1 MTANKRVFSL
11 DSPHGP
17 GGVFFTWQKAS
28 GGFLA
33 TTGYNQVVNI
43 YDRHGTLREQIH
55 LPGLCSG
62 FGWDKDGA
70 LLSII
75 NERSPLVHV
84 WDANSGRVQH
94 LDSGLRDNLTFLAW
108 SRTAPLLAVGTG
120 KGNLMIYN
128 HQTSRRIPVV
138 GKHSRKIQSGC
149 WSSSNLLA
157 LGGEDKILTI
167 SSSEG
172 DTLRTTPL
180 RGEPSDI
187 QFSEMKQD
195 ERAMSENTVSLIV
208 AKKTLFLYNLND
220 PENPIE
226 LAFQTRYGN
235 IISYKWFG
243 DGYILLGFSG
253 GFFVVIST
261 HLKEIGQELFQ
272 AKNHKEA
279 LTDIAISTSLSKA
292 ASCGDNVIK
301 IHELGDLKE
310 TYAVITLDD
319 ERGLQW
325 IEWSD
330 DGQLLAVATPS
341 GNIHVYLT
349 KLPVLGG
356 AHGAKVAYLTSLLE
370 VTVANIVEKEQPI
383 TVSVDVEPSFL
394 GVGPYH
400 LMAGMNNRA
409 WIYSLTEDSA
419 VYVRDREYLGT
430 ITTVHVNADYASVLY
445 EGKIQFHLLEG
456 ETGEDEER
464 ESRLFPDP
472 DQADLH
478 ISDHALTPDFLIYAT
493 DGGSLFFFFIEDW
506 RVVSDY
512 RHTTAITN
520 IYAEP
525 SGRRLIIIDSKGEGY
540 LYNPVNDDLLEV
552 PEFPG
557 SCRGCLW
564 ETSPVDRHVFAI
576 YDEKNLYT
584 YIYHQEHI
592 KGHHVALIGTT
603 KIPPSQVPLLLYN
616 GEVTLQTASGKT
628 ASLILASHE
637 MEANL
642 HDYSHDQLRTALKK
656 NIALRRFK
664 DASAICQVL
673 NNKQDWEEL
682 GKACITCLNL
692 ELAMRV
698 YRQLGEVGMV
708 WSLQSLKDL
717 EDPLLLMGHLAMFL
731 NQFNLAQDLYL
742 RSSSPV
748 AALEMRRD
756 LLHWD
761 QALQLAKKLS
771 PDQIPYISREY
782 AQQLE
787 FTGDYP
793 GALTHYER
801 GVVNTDGTSSE
812 EHNAAC
818 KAGIAR
824 TALRCGDIRRGVN
837 IAAEMNSRILK
848 RECAEILENKK
859 QYSEAAV
866 LYESGNFHEK
876 AASLYIRLKNWGKVG
891 QLLVNINSPKMHLQY
906 AKAKESD
913 GQYREAA
920 TYYESA
926 RDYESVIRL
935 LLNNLNSPEEAVRIV
950 RETKSVEGA
959 KMVARFFQK
968 LNDYSSAIQ
977 FLVLSKCT
985 DEAFQLA
992 RTHGKMELY
1001 AEILSSDATSDDYKS
1016 LALHFDNERNHYL
1029 SGKFYYLSGVY
1040 PKAVKHLIRA
1050 AQGAGTEDGE
1060 SIQLAIDVVAAAN
1073 DDVLTRQLI
1082 DFLMGELDGIPKDA
1096 KYLFRLYMAKNQYR
1110 EAAKTAIIIAREEQN
1125 AGNYRHAHD
1134 MLLGMYGELM
1144 RQKIKVPADM
1154 SSALLLLHSY
1164 TLARVHVKRG
1174 DHLKAARML
1183 IRVSNQ
1189 ISKYPA
1195 HMVPILTSTVI
1206 ECQRS
1211 GLKNSSF
1218 NFAATLMRPETRSQ
1232 IDEKY
1237 KKKIEAIVR
1246 KPQKTEEE
1254 EDNTPCPFC
1263 ATSVPETTL
1272 ECKQCQNSLP
1282 YCVATG
1288 RHILSDDIAVCP
1300 SCKFPAIR
1308 TELIK
1313 LVEDGEGCPM
1323 CSETL
1328 SVEKLPVATN
1338 WKSQVLG
1345 LDAQE

>member
-1 MTANKRVFSL
+1 MSSYKRVFSL
-11 DSPHGP
+11 ESPHGP

-43 YDRHGTLREQIH
+43 YDRHGNLREQIH
-55 LPGLCSG
+55 LPGVCSG

-75 NERSPLVHV
+75 NDRSPLVHV

-94 LDSGLRDNLTFLAW
+94 LDSGLRDTLTFLSW
-108 SRTAPLLAVGTG
+108 SRTAPLLAVGTA

-138 GKHSRKIQSGC
+138 GKHSRKIQSGS
-149 WSSSNLLA
+149 WSTANLLA

-167 SSSEG
+167 SNSEG

-226 LAFQTRYGN
+226 LAFENRYGT
-235 IISYKWFG
+235 IVTYK
-243 DGYILLGFSG
+243 
-253 GFFVVIST
+253 
-261 HLKEIGQELFQ
+261 
-272 AKNHKEA
+272 
-279 LTDIAISTSLSKA
+279 
-292 ASCGDNVIK
+292 CIK
-301 IHELGDLKE
+301 IHELTNLKE
-310 TYAVITLDD
+310 SYAVVTVDD
-319 ERGLQW
+319 ERGLDW
-325 IEWSD
+325 LEWSD
-330 DGQLLAVATPS
+330 DGQLLAVASPT

-356 AHGAKVAYLTSLLE
+356 AHTTRVAFLTSLLE
-370 VTVANIVEKEQPI
+370 VTVTNIMEKESPV
-383 TVSVDVEPSFL
+383 TVSVDVEPTFL

-400 LMAGMNNRA
+400 LVVGMNNRA
-409 WIYSLTEDSA
+409 WIYTLGEDSA
-419 VYVRDREYLGT
+419 MLLRDREYLGT
-430 ITTVHVNADYASVLY
+430 ITSVRVNADYASVLY

-464 ESRLFPDP
+464 EARLFPDP
-472 DQADLH
+472 DHADMH
-478 ISDHALTPDFLIYAT
+478 ITDHALTADFLVYST
-493 DGGSLFFFFIEDW
+493 DTGGLFFFFIEDW
-506 RVVSDY
+506 QMVGDY
-512 RHTTAITN
+512 RHTAEITS

-525 SGRRLIIIDSKGEGY
+525 SGRRIVLVDSKGEGY

-552 PEFPG
+552 PQFPG
-557 SCRGCLW
+557 SCHGCLW
-564 ETSPVDRHVFAI
+564 ENSPSDRHMFTLF
-576 YDEKNLYT
+576 DEKQLYT

-592 KGHHVALIGTT
+592 KGHHLELIGMT
-603 KIPPSQVPLLLYN
+603 KFPSSQVPLLLYN

-628 ASLILASHE
+628 VPLILSSHE
-637 MEANL
+637 MEANI
-642 HDYSHDQLRTALKK
+642 HDYSHEQLRTALKK
-656 NIALRRFK
+656 NISLRRFK

-673 NNKQDWEEL
+673 NNKQDWEDL
-682 GKACITCLNL
+682 GKGCLWCLNL
-692 ELAMRV
+692 ELGMRV
-698 YRQLGEVGMV
+698 FRQLGDVGMV

-717 EDPLLLMGHLAMFL
+717 EDPLLLSGHLAMFL
-731 NQFNLAQDLYL
+731 NEFNLAQDLYL

-771 PDQIPYISREY
+771 PDQIPFISREY

-787 FTGDYP
+787 FIGDYP

-801 GVVNTDGTSSE
+801 GVVNIGGSE
-812 EHNAAC
+812 DHNAAC

-837 IAAEMNSRILK
+837 IAAEMNSRMLK
-848 RECAEILENKK
+848 RECAEILESKK

-876 AASLYIRLKNWGKVG
+876 ASSLYIRLKNWNKVG

-935 LLNNLNSPEEAVRIV
+935 LLHNLNSPEEAVRIV

-959 KMVARFFQK
+959 KMVAKFFQK
-968 LNDYSSAIQ
+968 LGDYNSAIQ
-977 FLVLSKCT
+977 FLVLSKCM

-1001 AEILSSDATSDDYKS
+1001 AEILGSDATPEDYKS
-1016 LALHFDNERNHYL
+1016 VALHFENERNHFL
-1029 SGKFYYLSGVY
+1029 SGKFYYLAGVY

-1050 AQGAGTEDGE
+1050 AQSTSTEDSE
-1060 SIQLAIDVVAAAN
+1060 SIQMAIDVVAAA
-1073 DDVLTRQLI
+1073 DDDGLTRQLI
-1082 DFLMGELDGIPKDA
+1082 DFLMGEVDGIPKDA

-1125 AGNYRHAHD
+1125 SGNYRHAHD
-1134 MLLGMYGELM
+1134 VLLGMYGELQ
-1144 RQKIKVPADM
+1144 RQKLKIPADM

-1164 TLARVHVKRG
+1164 TLARLLVRKG

-1183 IRVSNQ
+1183 IRVSNN
-1189 ISKYPA
+1189 ISKFPA

-1206 ECQRS
+1206 ECQRA

-1218 NFAATLMRPETRSQ
+1218 SFAAMLMRPETRGQ
-1232 IDEKY
+1232 IDERY

-1246 KPQKTEEE
+1246 KPQKSEEE
-1254 EDNTPCPFC
+1254 EKRSPCPFC
-1263 ATSVPETTL
+1263 STAIEETSL
-1272 ECKQCQNSLP
+1272 ECAQCQSSLP
-1282 YCVATG
+1282 YCIATG
-1288 RHILSDDIAVCP
+1288 QHILADDITICP

-1313 LVEDGEGCPM
+1313 LVQDGEGCPM
-1323 CSETL
+1323 CNTVLEVS
-1328 SVEKLPVATN
+1328 KLTPVAN
-1338 WKSQVLG
+1338 WKTIILNV
-1345 LDAQE
+1345 ET

>member
-1 MTANKRVFSL
+1 MASDKRVFSL
-11 DSPHGP
+11 ESPHGP

-33 TTGYNQVVNI
+33 STGYNQVVNI
-43 YDRHGTLREQIH
+43 YDRHGNLREQIH
-55 LPGLCSG
+55 LPGVCSG

-75 NERSPLVHV
+75 NDRSPLVHV

-94 LDSGLRDNLTFLAW
+94 LDSGLRDTLTFLAW
-108 SRTAPLLAVGTG
+108 SRTAPLLAVGTS

-149 WSSSNLLA
+149 WSSGNLLA

-195 ERAMSENTVSLIV
+195 ERAMAENTVSLVV

-226 LAFQTRYGN
+226 LAFQSRYGN
-235 IISYKWFG
+235 IVSYKWYG

-253 GFFVVIST
+253 GYFVVIST

-272 AKNHKEA
+272 AKNHRDV
-279 LTDIAISTSLSKA
+279 LNDIAISTTLSKA

-301 IHELGDLKE
+301 IHELSDLKE
-310 TYAVITLDD
+310 TFAVITLDD
-319 ERGLQW
+319 ERGLEFL
-325 IEWSD
+325 EWSD

-356 AHGAKVAYLTSLLE
+356 AHGSRVAYLTSLLE
-370 VTVANIVEKEQPI
+370 VTVTNIVEKEHPL

-394 GVGPYH
+394 GVGPFH
-400 LMAGMNNRA
+400 LVVGMNNRA
-409 WIYSLTEDSA
+409 WIYTLGEESA
-419 VYVRDREYLGT
+419 MLLRDREYLGT
-430 ITTVHVNADYASVLY
+430 ITSVHVNADYASVLY

-464 ESRLFPDP
+464 ESRLFPSA
-472 DQADLH
+472 DQADMH
-478 ISDHALTPDFLIYAT
+478 IMDHALTADFLIYST
-493 DGGSLFFFFIEDW
+493 DTGGLYFFFIEDW
-506 RVVSDY
+506 RIVSDY
-512 RHTTAITN
+512 RHTNGVNN

-525 SGRRLIIIDSKGEGY
+525 SGRRLLLVDSKGEGY
-540 LYNPVNDDLLEV
+540 MYNPVNDDILEI

-564 ETSPVDRHVFAI
+564 ENSPSDRHLFAI
-576 YDEKNLYT
+576 FDDKQLYT
-584 YIYHQEHI
+584 YIFHQEHI
-592 KGHHVALIGTT
+592 KGHHVELIGTT

-628 ASLILASHE
+628 APLILSSHE
-637 MEANL
+637 MESNI
-642 HDYSHDQLRTALKK
+642 HDYNHEQLRTALKK
-656 NIALRRFK
+656 NISLRRLK

-673 NNKQDWEEL
+673 NHKQDWQVL
-682 GKACITCLNL
+682 GKACLWCMNL
-692 ELAMRV
+692 ELGMRV
-698 YRQLGEVGMV
+698 YRQLGDVGMV
-708 WSLQSLKDL
+708 WSLQNLLDL
-717 EDPLLLMGHLAMFL
+717 EDPLLLGGHLAMYL
-731 NQFNLAQDLYL
+731 NDFNLAQDLYL
-742 RSSSPV
+742 RSSMPV

-761 QALQLAKKLS
+761 QALHLAKKLA

-793 GALTHYER
+793 GSLTHYER
-801 GVVNTDGTSSE
+801 GVVNTGGSE

-824 TALRCGDIRRGVN
+824 TAIRCGDIRRGVN
-837 IAAEMNSRILK
+837 IAAEMNNRMLK
-848 RECAEILENKK
+848 RECAEILESKK

-866 LYESGNFHEK
+866 LYESGNFNEK
-876 AASLYIRLKNWGKVG
+876 AAALYIRLKNWNKVG

-906 AKAKESD
+906 AKAKEAE

-935 LLNNLNSPEEAVRIV
+935 LLHHLHSPEEAVRIV

-959 KMVARFFQK
+959 KMVAKFFQK
-968 LNDYSSAIQ
+968 LNDYNSAIQ

-1001 AEILSSDATSDDYKS
+1001 ADILGSDATPEDYKS
-1016 LALHFDNERNHYL
+1016 VALHFENERNHFL
-1029 SGKFYYLSGVY
+1029 SGKFYYLAGIY
-1040 PKAVKHLIRA
+1040 PKAVKHLMRA
-1050 AQGAGTEDGE
+1050 SQGSGAEDSE
-1060 SIQLAIDVVAAAN
+1060 SIQLAIDVVAAAS
-1073 DDVLTRQLI
+1073 DEGLTRQLI

-1096 KYLFRLYMAKNQYR
+1096 KYLFRLYMAKSQYR

-1125 AGNYRHAHD
+1125 SGNYRHAHD
-1134 MLLGMYGELM
+1134 MLLGMYGELQ
-1144 RQKIKVPADM
+1144 RQKLRIPADM
-1154 SSALLLLHSY
+1154 ISALMLLHSY
-1164 TLARVHVKRG
+1164 TLARMHVKRG

-1183 IRVSNQ
+1183 IRVANN
-1189 ISKYPA
+1189 ISKFPA

-1211 GLKNSSF
+1211 GLKISSF
-1218 NFAATLMRPETRSQ
+1218 NFAAMLMRSETRNQ

-1246 KPQKTEEE
+1246 KPQKTEDDEP
-1254 EDNTPCPFC
+1254 TSPCPFC
-1263 ATSVPETTL
+1263 LAPVEETTL
-1272 ECKQCQNSLP
+1272 ECSQCQNSLP
-1282 YCVATG
+1282 YCIATG
-1288 RHILSDDIAVCP
+1288 RHILPDDVTVCP

-1308 TELIK
+1308 NELIK
-1313 LVEDGEGCPM
+1313 IVEDGEDCPM
-1323 CSETL
+1323 CSTHLEVDKL
-1328 SVEKLPVATN
+1328 SVIPN
-1338 WKSQVLG
+1338 WKSIILSS
-1345 LDAQE
+1345 DAQD

>member
-1 MTANKRVFSL
+1 
-11 DSPHGP
+11 
-17 GGVFFTWQKAS
+17 
-28 GGFLA
+28 
-33 TTGYNQVVNI
+33 
-43 YDRHGTLREQIH
+43 
-55 LPGLCSG
+55 
-62 FGWDKDGA
+62 
-70 LLSII
+70 
-75 NERSPLVHV
+75 
-84 WDANSGRVQH
+84 
-94 LDSGLRDNLTFLAW
+94 
-108 SRTAPLLAVGTG
+108 
-120 KGNLMIYN
+120 
-128 HQTSRRIPVV
+128 
-138 GKHSRKIQSGC
+138 
-149 WSSSNLLA
+149 
-157 LGGEDKILTI
+157 
-167 SSSEG
+167 
-172 DTLRTTPL
+172 
-180 RGEPSDI
+180 
-187 QFSEMKQD
+187 MKQD
-195 ERAMSENTVSLIV
+195 ERAMAENTVSLIV

-226 LAFQTRYGN
+226 LAFQNRYGN
-235 IISYKWFG
+235 IVAYKWFG

-272 AKNHKEA
+272 AKNHRDV
-279 LTDIAISTSLSKA
+279 LNDIAISTTLSKA

-301 IHELGDLKE
+301 IHELSDLKE
-310 TYAVITLDD
+310 TFAVITLDD
-319 ERGLQW
+319 ERGLEW
-325 IEWSD
+325 LEWSD

-356 AHGAKVAYLTSLLE
+356 AHGSRVAYLTSLLE
-370 VTVANIVEKEQPI
+370 VTIANIVEKEQPV
-383 TVSVDVEPSFL
+383 TVSVDVEPNFL

-400 LMAGMNNRA
+400 LMVGMNNRA
-409 WIYSLTEDSA
+409 WIYTLGEDSA
-419 VYVRDREYLGT
+419 ALLRDREYLGT
-430 ITTVHVNADYASVLY
+430 ITSVRVNSDYASVLY

-464 ESRLFPDP
+464 ESRLFPSA
-472 DQADLH
+472 DQADMH
-478 ISDHALTPDFLIYAT
+478 ITDHALTADFLIYST
-493 DGGSLFFFFIEDW
+493 DTGGLYFFFIEDW
-506 RVVSDY
+506 QTVSDY
-512 RHTTAITN
+512 RHTTSVSN

-525 SGRRLIIIDSKGEGY
+525 SGRRLVLVDSKGEG
-540 LYNPVNDDLLEV
+540 
-552 PEFPG
+552 
-557 SCRGCLW
+557 
-564 ETSPVDRHVFAI
+564 
-576 YDEKNLYT
+576 
-584 YIYHQEHI
+584 
-592 KGHHVALIGTT
+592 HHVELIGTT

-616 GEVTLQTASGKT
+616 GEVTLQTASGRT
-628 ASLILASHE
+628 APLVLSSHE
-637 MEANL
+637 MEANI
-642 HDYSHDQLRTALKK
+642 HDYSHEQLRKALKK

-673 NNKQDWEEL
+673 NNKQDWEVL
-682 GKACITCLNL
+682 GKACLWCLNL
-692 ELAMRV
+692 ELGMRV
-698 YRQLGEVGMV
+698 YRQLGDVGMV
-708 WSLQSLKDL
+708 WSLQNLVDL
-717 EDPLLLMGHLAMFL
+717 EDPLLLGGHLAMYL
-731 NQFNLAQDLYL
+731 GDFNLAQDLYL
-742 RSSSPV
+742 RSSVPV

-761 QALQLAKKLS
+761 QALHLAKKLA

-801 GVVNTDGTSSE
+801 GVVNTGGSE

-837 IAAEMNSRILK
+837 IAAEMNNRMLK

-859 QYSEAAV
+859 QYAEAAV

-876 AASLYIRLKNWGKVG
+876 AASLYIRLKNWTKVG

-913 GQYREAA
+913 GQYHEAA

-935 LLNNLNSPEEAVRIV
+935 LLHNLNSPEEAVRIV

-968 LNDYSSAIQ
+968 LNDYNSAIQ

-1001 AEILSSDATSDDYKS
+1001 ADILGSDATPEDYKS
-1016 LALHFDNERNHYL
+1016 
-1029 SGKFYYLSGVY
+1029 
-1040 PKAVKHLIRA
+1040 AVKHLIRS
-1050 AQGAGTEDGE
+1050 AQSSGTEDSE
-1060 SIQLAIDVVAAAN
+1060 SIQLAID
-1073 DDVLTRQLI
+1073 
-1082 DFLMGELDGIPKDA
+1082 DA
-1096 KYLFRLYMAKNQYR
+1096 KYLFRLYMAKSQYR

-1125 AGNYRHAHD
+1125 SGNYRHAHD
-1134 MLLGMYGELM
+1134 MLLGMYGELQ
-1144 RQKIKVPADM
+1144 RQKIRIPADM

-1164 TLARVHVKRG
+1164 TLARLHVRRG

-1183 IRVSNQ
+1183 IRVANN
-1189 ISKYPA
+1189 ISKFPA
-1195 HMVPILTSTVI
+1195 HMIPILTSTVI

-1218 NFAATLMRPETRSQ
+1218 NFAAMLMRPETRNQ

-1254 EDNTPCPFC
+1254 EPGSPCPFC
-1263 ATSVPETTL
+1263 SSPVEETTL
-1272 ECKQCQNSLP
+1272 ECGQCQNTLP
-1282 YCVATG
+1282 YCIATG
-1288 RHILSDDIAVCP
+1288 RHILPDDITVCP

-1308 TELIK
+1308 TELMK
-1313 LVEDGEGCPM
+1313 LVEDGEDCPM
-1323 CSETL
+1323 CSSALEVDKI
-1328 SVEKLPVATN
+1328 SVTTN
-1338 WKSQVLG
+1338 WKSTVLNP
-1345 LDAQE
+1345 DAQD